1 LLRIYVGIE
10 WLGVM
15 PQVACL
21 HVANIYVTMP
31 SRIYRHADRP
41 RGLVCAELHP
51 VIILWGHEV
60 MMMSFVIAGATA
72 VCSTVKAASGT
83 KRLTSRLSPARDPG
97 HRAQSYI
104 TMVYPWYCGHGH
116 GRSEGSH
123 SHQCASLCGLS
134 HPTGGVQE
142 FTARCR
148 NAANG
153 VVCYG
158 IV

>member
-1 LLRIYVGIE
+1 MLVCALLSALALLRIYVGIE
-10 WLGVM
+10 WLGAM

-21 HVANIYVTMP
+21 HVTNICVTMP

-83 KRLTSRLSPARDPG
+83 KLLTSRRSPARDPG
-97 HRAQSYI
+97 DRAQSCL
-104 TMVYPWYCGHGH
+104 TMVYPWYCRHGH
-116 GRSEGSH
+116 GRSEGSY
-123 SHQCASLCGLS
+123 SHQGASLC
-134 HPTGGVQE
+134 
-142 FTARCR
+142 CR
-148 NAANG
+148 NAAIG